1 MIERLD
7 SRLKLFVAIEARLNE
22 RVREFERN
30 MNENGMNDSDYYS
43 ESD

>member
-7 SRLKLFVAIEARLNE
+7 TRLELLAAAEAGLNE